1 MIKFVKTNAKNAD
14 FLSLVKRLDA
24 ALKITDGVDHIF
36 YSQFNKV
43 DNIKHILVAYDDKVP
58 VGCGAIKAYSD
69 TCMEVKRMFVDET
82 KRGEGLG
89 LEILTRLEKWA
100 AQLGC
105 DSCILETGKRQVD
118 AIALYKKAGYN
129 VIENYGQYS
138 GVENSVC
145 FEKKIK

>member
-1 MIKFVKTNAKNAD
+1 MIKFVKTNAENPD
-14 FLSLVKRLDA
+14 FLALVKRLDA
-24 ALKITDGVDHIF
+24 TLKITDGVDHIF

-43 DNIKHILVAYDDKVP
+43 DNIKHILVAYDNKVP

-118 AIALYKKAGYN
+118 AIALYKKAGYA

>member
-1 MIKFVKTNAKNAD
+1 MIKFVKTNAENAD
-14 FLSLVKRLDA
+14 FLALVKRLDA
-24 ALKITDGVDHIF
+24 TLKITDGVDHIF

-43 DNIKHILVAYDDKVP
+43 DNIKHILVAYENKVP

-118 AIALYKKAGYN
+118 AIALYKKAGYA

>member
-1 MIKFVKTNAKNAD
+1 MIKFVKTNAENAD
-14 FLSLVKRLDA
+14 FLALVKRLDA
-24 ALKITDGVDHIF
+24 TLKITDGVDHIF

-43 DNIKHILVAYDDKVP
+43 DNIKHILVAYDNKVP

-118 AIALYKKAGYN
+118 AIALYKKAGYA

>member
-1 MIKFVKTNAKNAD
+1 MIKFVKTNAENAD
-14 FLSLVKRLDA
+14 FLALVKRLDA

-118 AIALYKKAGYN
+118 AIALYKKAGYA

>member
-14 FLSLVKRLDA
+14 FLALVKRLDA
-24 ALKITDGVDHIF
+24 TLKITDGVDHIF

-58 VGCGAIKAYSD
+58 VGCGAIKVYSD

-118 AIALYKKAGYN
+118 AIALYKKAGYA

>member
-1 MIKFVKTNAKNAD
+1 MIKFVKTNAENAD
-14 FLSLVKRLDA
+14 FLALVKRLDA
-24 ALKITDGVDHIF
+24 TLKITDGVDHVF

-43 DNIKHILVAYDDKVP
+43 DNIKHILVAYDNKVP

-69 TCMEVKRMFVDET
+69 TSMEVKRMFVDET

-118 AIALYKKAGYN
+118 AIALYKKAGYA

>member
-43 DNIKHILVAYDDKVP
+43 DNIKHILVAYDNKVP

-118 AIALYKKAGYN
+118 AIALYKKAGYA

>member
-118 AIALYKKAGYN
+118 AIALYKKAGYT

>member
-118 AIALYKKAGYN
+118 AIALYKKAGYA

>member
-118 AIALYKKAGYN
+118 AIALYKKAGYA

-145 FEKKIK
+145 FEKKI